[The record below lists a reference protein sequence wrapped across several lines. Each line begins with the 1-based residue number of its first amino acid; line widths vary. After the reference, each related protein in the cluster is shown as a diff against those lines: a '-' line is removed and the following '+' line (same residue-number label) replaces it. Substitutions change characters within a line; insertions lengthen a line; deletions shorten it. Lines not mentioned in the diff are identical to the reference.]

1 MTDPTG
7 ADLLRQARAGDRQA
21 FDAVMGPHLEP
32 AFRFAFG
39 LLHDREAAEDAV
51 QESTLKAWRKL
62 ANLRSGS
69 DPRPWFFGIVA
80 NQCRSTVRGRW
91 WSVLRLTV
99 PSRSVASS
107 PENLA
112 VGAIDLRRA
121 LAQLRPEQREALVLR
136 HYLDLSVEEV
146 ARITRVPVGTVKSRV
161 SRAID
166 HIRPHLDGAES
177 VLEAKR

>member
-1 MTDPTG
+1 MTDPIG
-7 ADLLRQARAGDRQA
+7 AELLRQVREGDRQA

-62 ANLRSGS
+62 ANLRPGT

-91 WSVLRLTV
+91 WSVLRLTA
-99 PSRSVASS
+99 PPRPAGAS
-107 PENLA
+107 PESLA
-112 VGAIDLRRA
+112 LSVVELRRA

-136 HYLDLSVEEV
+136 HYLDLPVEAV

-166 HIRPHLDGAES
+166 HIRPHLDGADPIH
-177 VLEAKR
+177 R